1 MGWALYLRPH
11 TNKHGK
17 NDIFYRV
24 TSVDGQIK
32 KTIPNCKVRPEDFN
46 KRNNQVNGRSDN
58 ATIINETLNATTTL
72 LQKGWGLYESGNYTW
87 DELKSF
93 LGGNRPKH
101 NLETFINSYLKDDNK
116 EQVFNLSLIHI

>member
-46 KRNNQVNGRSDN
+46 KRTNQVNGRSDN
-58 ATIINETLNATTTL
+58 ATIINETLNATTTYF
-72 LQKGWGLYESGNYTW
+72 KKDGDYTKVVIIHGTNLNPSW
-87 DELKSF
+87 VAIDQNTTLK
-93 LGGNRPKH
+93 H
-101 NLETFINSYLKDDNK
+101 
-116 EQVFNLSLIHI
+116 LSILT